1 MDTTAALKP
10 KALII
15 DDDGSHR
22 RLAQV
27 IFERNGFDV
36 SIAHDGSEGVRQ
48 ALINPPAV
56 VILDLMM
63 EGLHGFEVCKM
74 LRANPNLRHT
84 AIIITS
90 GKSYKADVDKA
101 IQMGADAYVVKP
113 FLPKELLEI
122 ATLYMNLRAS
132 QP

>member
-1 MDTTAALKP
+1 METAAPKP
-10 KALII
+10 KVLII
-15 DDDGSHR
+15 DDDASHR

-27 IFERNGFDV
+27 IFERNGFEV

-48 ALINPPAV
+48 AIINPPSV
-56 VILDLMM
+56 VVLDLMM

-74 LRANPNLRHT
+74 LRANSAMRHT
-84 AIIITS
+84 AIIIIS
-90 GKSYKADVDKA
+90 GKSYKTDVDKA
-101 IQMGADAYVVKP
+101 IQLGADAYVVKP
-113 FLPKELLEI
+113 FLPTELLEV

>member
-1 MDTTAALKP
+1 MDATAAPKP
-10 KALII
+10 KVLII
-15 DDDGSHR
+15 DDDATHR

-48 ALINPPAV
+48 ALIKPPAV

-74 LRANPNLRHT
+74 LRANSNMRHT
-84 AIIITS
+84 AIIVTS
-90 GKSYKADVDKA
+90 GKSYKTDVDKA
-101 IQMGADAYVVKP
+101 IQLGADAYIVKP

>member
-1 MDTTAALKP
+1 MDSPAQKP
-10 KALII
+10 KVIII
-15 DDDGSHR
+15 DDDVPHR

-27 IFERNGFDV
+27 VFERAGFDV
-36 SIAHDGSEGVRQ
+36 SIADDGSEGVRL

-56 VILDLMM
+56 IVLDLIM

-74 LRANPNLRHT
+74 LRSNSNLNRT
-84 AIIITS
+84 AIIVAS

-101 IQMGADAYVVKP
+101 IQLGADAFVVKP
-113 FLPKELLEI
+113 FSPNELLEV

-132 QP
+132 QT

>member
-1 MDTTAALKP
+1 MELTAPKP
-10 KALII
+10 KVLII
-15 DDDGSHR
+15 DDDSSHR

-36 SIAHDGSEGVRQ
+36 SVAYDGSEGIRQ

-56 VILDLMM
+56 IVLDLMM

-74 LRANPNLRHT
+74 LRANSNMKRT
-84 AIIITS
+84 AIIVTS
-90 GKSYKADVDKA
+90 GKSYKTDVDKA
-101 IQMGADAYVVKP
+101 IQLGADAYVVKP

-122 ATLYMNLRAS
+122 ATLYMNLRAN
-132 QP
+132 QI

>member
-1 MDTTAALKP
+1 MDTTASKP
-10 KALII
+10 RVLII

-27 IFERNGFDV
+27 IFERNGFEV
-36 SIAHDGSEGVRQ
+36 SLAYDGSEGVRQ
-48 ALINPPAV
+48 AIINPPAV
-56 VILDLMM
+56 IVLDLMM

-74 LRANPNLRHT
+74 LRANSNMRRT
-84 AIIITS
+84 AIIVTS

-101 IQMGADAYVVKP
+101 IQLGADAYVVKP

>member
-1 MDTTAALKP
+1 MDTAAPKR

-15 DDDGSHR
+15 DDDASHR

-27 IFERNGFDV
+27 VFERDGFEV

-48 ALINPPAV
+48 ALIKPPDV
-56 VILDLMM
+56 IILDLMM

-74 LRANPNLRHT
+74 LRANSNLRRT
-84 AIIITS
+84 AIIVTS
-90 GKSYKADVDKA
+90 GKSYKADIDKA
-101 IQMGADAYVVKP
+101 MQLGADSYIIKP
-113 FLPKELLEI
+113 FLPKELLEVAI
-122 ATLYMNLRAS
+122 QHMNKRAG

>member
-1 MDTTAALKP
+1 MDTATPKP
-10 KALII
+10 KVLII
-15 DDDGSHR
+15 DDDASHR

-27 IFERNGFDV
+27 IFEKNEFEV
-36 SIAHDGSEGVRQ
+36 IIAHDGAEGVRQ

-56 VILDLMM
+56 IILDLMM

-74 LRANPNLRHT
+74 LRANQSLRRT

-90 GKSYKADVDKA
+90 GKSYKTDVDKA
-101 IQMGADAYVVKP
+101 IQLGADAYVVKP

-122 ATLYMNLRAS
+122 STLYMNLRAS
-132 QP
+132 QV

>member
-1 MDTTAALKP
+1 VDTTAPKP

-15 DDDGSHR
+15 DDDASHR

-27 IFERNGFDV
+27 VFERGGFEV
-36 SIAHDGSEGVRQ
+36 SIAHEGSEGIRQ
-48 ALINPPAV
+48 AIMKPPNV
-56 VILDLMM
+56 IILDIMM

-74 LRANPNLRHT
+74 LRGNSALRRT
-84 AIIITS
+84 AIIVTS
-90 GKSYKADVDKA
+90 GKSYRADIDKA
-101 IQMGADAYVVKP
+101 MQLGADAYMVKP

-122 ATLYMNLRAS
+122 AIQFMNIRAS